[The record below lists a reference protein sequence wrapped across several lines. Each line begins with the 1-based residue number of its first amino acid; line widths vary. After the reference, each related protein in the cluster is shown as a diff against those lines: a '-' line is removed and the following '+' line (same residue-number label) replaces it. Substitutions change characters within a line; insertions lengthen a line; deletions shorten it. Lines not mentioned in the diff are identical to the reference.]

1 MDTLVVKLVLTPAL
15 IGAASLAGRRFG
27 SAVGGWLVGFP
38 MTSAPIA
45 LFLALGHGPAFA
57 ASAATGAMAGALSQA
72 AFCLT
77 WGWLAANRRGW
88 PIALAGASAAFGVA
102 TAALRFVAL
111 PPLALFG
118 VVVAGLIAA
127 VRLMPGTDGPA
138 RRAAPPPRWD
148 LPARMIVATTFVIV
162 LTGVAGALGPRL
174 TGLLSPFPLYG
185 AVLAGFA
192 HAIDGP
198 ASATA
203 VLRGLLLGLFAFSSF
218 FLVLALALDRW
229 EIAPAFAAAL
239 AVTMAVQGVALW
251 RIRARARAAA

>member
-27 SAVGGWLVGFP
+27 PAVGGWLVGFP

-77 WGWLAANRRGW
+77 WGWLARTHRW
-88 PIALAGASAAFGVA
+88 PLALAGATAAFGVS

-111 PPLALFG
+111 PALALFA
-118 VVVAGLIAA
+118 VVVAGLA
-127 VRLMPGTDGPA
+127 VAVQLMPRRDGSP

-162 LTGVAGALGPRL
+162 LTGAAAALGPRL

-198 ASATA
+198 GSATA
-203 VLRGLLLGLFAFSSF
+203 VLRGLLLGLFAFASF
-218 FLVLALALDRW
+218 FLVLALTLERW
-229 EIAPAFAAAL
+229 GIAPAFAAAL
-239 AVTMAVQGVALW
+239 AVTLAVQGVALW
-251 RIRARARAAA
+251 RIRARMRAAE